1 MPHFRN
7 CELVQKQEISL
18 LYSTLMVLIFA
29 GTNFCGNCFFEKNCI
44 SRVLVFADGSFEN
57 FSRVLIFANRQKLSI
72 FVISPKIEK
81 QKPKELLV
89 NNKLSIYLFKH
100 LKCYNITT
108 QINQVRRVRYSHGH

>member
-57 FSRVLIFANRQKLSI
+57 FSRVLIFKNRQKLSI
-72 FVISPKIEK
+72 FVNLPKSK
-81 QKPKELLV
+81 NKNQK
-89 NNKLSIYLFKH
+89 NF
-100 LKCYNITT
+100 
-108 QINQVRRVRYSHGH
+108 